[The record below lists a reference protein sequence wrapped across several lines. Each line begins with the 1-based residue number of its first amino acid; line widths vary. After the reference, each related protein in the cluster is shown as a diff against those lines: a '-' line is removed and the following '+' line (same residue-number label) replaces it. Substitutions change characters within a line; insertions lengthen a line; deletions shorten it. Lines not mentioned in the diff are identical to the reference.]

1 MDITLT
7 IPDNKKDI
15 IIDTFC
21 AQYNYQENLNQ
32 YDPSTGESTG
42 TIPNPEGKGAFTKR
56 MFIRVLKRE
65 MKEYRRS
72 ESNETIRQI
81 VRDQRT
87 EIDGID
93 IT

>member
-7 IPDNKKDI
+7 IPNDKIDI
-15 IIDTFC
+15 ILDTF
-21 AQYNYQENLNQ
+21 ALQYNYQDELTQ
-32 YDPSTGESTG
+32 FDPSTGEPTG

-72 ESNETIRQI
+72 ESNESIREI
-81 VRDQRT
+81 VRAQRA

-93 IT
+93 IS

>member
-7 IPDNKKDI
+7 IPDNKKDL

-21 AQYNYQENLNQ
+21 AQYNYQENISIV
-32 YDPSTGESTG
+32 DIDGEPIG
-42 TIPNPEGKGAFTKR
+42 TEPNPESKGAFTKR

-81 VRDQRT
+81 VRAQRD
-87 EIDGID
+87 EIEGID
-93 IT
+93 II

>member
-7 IPDNKKDI
+7 IPTEKVDI

-21 AQYNYQENLNQ
+21 LKFNYQENISQ
-32 YDPSTGESTG
+32 FDPSTGEPIG
-42 TIPNPEGKGAFTKR
+42 TEPNPESKGAFTKR
-56 MFIRVLKRE
+56 MFIQVLKRE

-81 VRDQRT
+81 VRAQRD
-87 EIDGID
+87 EIEGID
-93 IT
+93 II